1 KFSSPEHHY
10 CIVTLCLLLSANV
23 LALTLLSSSQGQYE
37 SQVQIMGQRLQSS
50 REQKEERELF
60 IYVSPTS

>member
-1 KFSSPEHHY
+1 MAVFQQCWRSS
-10 CIVTLCLLLSANV
+10 VANV